1 MININFEANSIQTG
15 GTGIGCVN
23 EYNISWPNLEQEFV
37 ALKRKT
43 AEKKPQLT
51 PAVEELETAVK
62 GEDKSSIRKVIEKY
76 TGTFSSATF
85 ANLASAGILE
95 LVKIFAH

>member
-1 MININFEANSIQTG
+1 MVQINFEPNSIQTG

-23 EYNISWPNLEQEFV
+23 EYNISWTNLEQEFA

-43 AEKKPQLT
+43 ATENPKLT

-62 GEDKSSIRKVIEKY
+62 ARKPSGITAAVKKY
-76 TGTFSSATF
+76 ASAFSSATF

-95 LVKIFAH
+95 LIKIFAH

>member
-1 MININFEANSIQTG
+1 MVQINFEANSIQTG

-23 EYNISWPNLEQEFV
+23 EYNINWPNLEQELA

-43 AEKKPQLT
+43 IEDKSQLA
-51 PAVEELETAVK
+51 PAVEELETAVIR
-62 GEDKSSIRKVIEKY
+62 EDKSSIRKVIEKY
-76 TGTFSSATF
+76 AAAFSSATF

-95 LVKIFAH
+95 LIKLFAH

>member
-1 MININFEANSIQTG
+1 MVQINFEPNSIQTG

-23 EYNISWPNLEQEFV
+23 EYNISWPNLEQEFAV
-37 ALKRKT
+37 LKRKA
-43 AEKKPQLT
+43 AEKNPKLT

-62 GEDKSSIRKVIEKY
+62 REDKSGIRKAIEKY
-76 TGTFSSATF
+76 AAAFSSAAF

-95 LVKIFAH
+95 LIKVFRH

>member
-1 MININFEANSIQTG
+1 MININFEANSVQAG

-23 EYNISWPNLEQEFV
+23 EYNISWPNLEQEF
-37 ALKRKT
+37 ATLKRKT
-43 AEKKPQLT
+43 AKENPKLV

-62 GEDKSSIRKVIEKY
+62 GEDKSGIRKVIEKY
-76 TGTFSSATF
+76 AAAFSSATF

-95 LVKIFAH
+95 LIKIFAH